1 MKFPKL
7 LFTVRCRDF
16 QHYFPDEYLLGSKGS
31 FNPDIPIDE
40 QPECIAYQDK
50 WEFPREKLEFGK
62 QMDVAL

>member
-1 MKFPKL
+1 M
-7 LFTVRCRDF
+7 
-16 QHYFPDEYLLGSKGS
+16 LGSKGS

-62 QMDVAL
+62 QEGGALKTILTCSMFRLLNGMILFWKYA